1 MSKKKDPSMKDLIRK
16 QEKLLERFG
25 DCTDFVRGSINS
37 VCAKCS
43 RAGCICEKQTS
54 RRAYRLTYKDSQQR
68 TRIVYVPRA
77 RLPEIK
83 KKIAN
88 YSKLRKIIEEFVETN
103 IEMFKKKAD
112 P

>member
-1 MSKKKDPSMKDLIRK
+1 MKYLIRRR
-16 QEKLLERFG
+16 EKLLARLE
-25 DCTDFVRGSINS
+25 DCADFVRGSINS
-37 VCAKCS
+37 VCARCS
-43 RAGCICEKQTS
+43 RSACICEKRTS
-54 RRAYRLTYKDSQQR
+54 RRAYRLTYKDSGQK

-103 IEMFKKKAD
+103 IEMFKRKAD

>member
-1 MSKKKDPSMKDLIRK
+1 MPKRTEPSMKDLTRK
-16 QEKLLERFG
+16 REQLLARLEK
-25 DCTDFVRGSINS
+25 CADFVRGSINN

-68 TRIVYVPRA
+68 TRIVYVPRKK
-77 RLPEIK
+77 LPEIR

-103 IEMFKKKAD
+103 IEMFKRKAD

>member
-1 MSKKKDPSMKDLIRK
+1 MGCLIRRR
-16 QEKLLERFG
+16 EKLLAKLEN
-25 DCTDFVRGSINS
+25 CADFVRGSINS

-43 RAGCICEKQTS
+43 RAGCICEKRTS
-54 RRAYRLTYKDSQQR
+54 RRAYRLTYKDNQQR

-83 KKIAN
+83 RKIAN
-88 YSKLRKIIEEFVETN
+88 YSKLRKIIEGLVETN
-103 IEMFKKKAD
+103 IEMFKREAD

>member
-1 MSKKKDPSMKDLIRK
+1 MPTKKEPSMKGLIRRR
-16 QEKLLERFG
+16 EKLLARLES
-25 DCTDFVRGSINS
+25 CTDFVRGAINS

-43 RAGCICEKQTS
+43 RAGCICEKKTS

-83 KKIAN
+83 RKIAN

-103 IEMFKKKAD
+103 IEMFKRQAD

>member
-1 MSKKKDPSMKDLIRK
+1 MNKKTEQSTKDLIRRR
-16 QEKLLERFG
+16 EKLLARLEG
-25 DCTDFVRGSINS
+25 CADFVRGSINS

-54 RRAYRLTYKDSQQR
+54 RRAYRLTYKDSRQK

-77 RLPEIK
+77 RLPEIRR
-83 KKIAN
+83 KIAN
-88 YSKLRKIIEEFVETN
+88 YSKLRKIIEELVETN
-103 IEMFKKKAD
+103 IEMFKRKTE

>member
-1 MSKKKDPSMKDLIRK
+1 MGKKTGQSMKDLIRK
-16 QEKLLERFG
+16 REKLLARLEN
-25 DCTDFVRGSINS
+25 CTDFVRGTINS
-37 VCAKCS
+37 VCARCS

-83 KKIAN
+83 RKIAN
-88 YSKLRKIIEEFVETN
+88 YSKLRKVIEEFVETN
-103 IEMFKKKAD
+103 IEMFKRKAD

>member
-1 MSKKKDPSMKDLIRK
+1 MTKKKQASMRDLNRRR
-16 QEKLLERFG
+16 EKLLARFEN
-25 DCTDFVRGSINS
+25 CTDFVRGSINS

-43 RAGCICEKQTS
+43 RAGCICEKQIS

-83 KKIAN
+83 RKIAN
-88 YSKLRKIIEEFVETN
+88 YSKIRKIIEEFVETN
-103 IEMFKKKAD
+103 IEMFKRQAD

>member
-1 MSKKKDPSMKDLIRK
+1 MKDLIQKRK
-16 QEKLLERFG
+16 QLLVRLEQ
-25 DCTDFVRGSINS
+25 CADFVRGSINS

-43 RAGCICEKQTS
+43 RAGCICERPTS
-54 RRAYRLTYKDSQQR
+54 RRAYRLTYKDSGQR

-83 KKIAN
+83 RKIAN
-88 YSKLRKIIEEFVETN
+88 YSKLRKVIEELVETN
-103 IEMFKKKAD
+103 IEMFKRKAD

>member
-1 MSKKKDPSMKDLIRK
+1 MRDLNRK
-16 QEKLLERFG
+16 REKLLARLE
-25 DCTDFVRGSINS
+25 DCADFVRGSINS

-83 KKIAN
+83 RKIAN
-88 YSKLRKIIEEFVETN
+88 YSKLRKIIEELVETN
-103 IEMFKKKAD
+103 IEMFKRKAD
-112 P
+112 T

>member
-1 MSKKKDPSMKDLIRK
+1 MSKKKEPSMRDLIRK
-16 QEKLLERFG
+16 REKLLERLEH
-25 DCTDFVRGSINS
+25 CTDFVRGSINS

-54 RRAYRLTYKDSQQR
+54 RRAFRLTYKDSQQR

-83 KKIAN
+83 RKIAN
-88 YSKLRKIIEEFVETN
+88 YSKLRKIIEELVETN
-103 IEMFKKKAD
+103 IEMFKRKAD
-112 P
+112 T